1 MSDPLARAKRIV
13 VKIGSSLLVD
23 REAGVLREEWL
34 ASVCADIAALK
45 SENREIIVVS
55 SGAIALGRRALG
67 LRDGALKLEESQA
80 AAAAGQV
87 RLAHAYAEA
96 FARKSIL
103 AAQILLTLGDT
114 EERAR
119 YLNARATLRTLLG
132 LGAVPVINENDTV
145 ATAEIRFGDNDRLAA
160 RVASMMEADCLVLL
174 SDVDGL
180 YTTDPTRDASAKH
193 IPLVDEITSAIEAM
207 AGDSVSGVGRGGMA
221 SKLIAAKIAG
231 QAGAQTIIAR
241 GAVDHPLAA
250 IRKGARMTMFK
261 AAATPRAA
269 RKRWI
274 AAGLEGRRRARHR
287 CRRCA
292 MRWRKA
298 RVCCLRA

>member
-1 MSDPLARAKRIV
+1 MTDALARARRIV
-13 VKIGSSLLVD
+13 VKIGSALLVE
-23 REAGVLREEWL
+23 RETGALRGDWL

-45 SENREIIVVS
+45 TQGKEIIVVS

-67 LRDGALKLEESQA
+67 LRDGVLKLEESQA

-87 RLAHAYAEA
+87 RLAHAYADA
-96 FARKSIL
+96 FAHKSIL
-103 AAQILLTLGDT
+103 AAQVLLTLGDT

-174 SDVDGL
+174 SDIDGL
-180 YTTDPTRDASAKH
+180 YTADPSRGPGAQH
-193 IPLVDEITSAIEAM
+193 IPVVEEITPSIEAM

-221 SKLIAAKIAG
+221 S
-231 QAGAQTIIAR
+231 
-241 GAVDHPLAA
+241 
-250 IRKGARMTMFK
+250 
-261 AAATPRAA
+261 
-269 RKRWI
+269 
-274 AAGLEGRRRARHR
+274 
-287 CRRCA
+287 
-292 MRWRKA
+292 
-298 RVCCLRA
+298 